1 MTPEIE
7 AEALSP
13 SAPAT
18 ANLKPPLTDFWAV
31 VLVVLTGVSY
41 GSQAIIGKWAYA
53 NGGNAITVLTVRS
66 VIAMV
71 LVWLI
76 IAFLKPNLR
85 IPVRKIIELSFLGVI
100 FVSSSVTYYVSL
112 MYVPVD
118 YVTDEIA
125 DRQLV
130 RVLEDWMPANPDSF
144 FLYYPSRRQQP
155 AALRA
160 LISSLRADLKA
171 NGKAPPR
178 LALVENDKKR
188 PAR

>member
-1 MTPEIE
+1 MIV
-7 AEALSP
+7 
-13 SAPAT
+13 
-18 ANLKPPLTDFWAV
+18 NYVDFASRAV
-31 VLVVLTGVSY
+31 RDG
-41 GSQAIIGKWAYA
+41 IG
-53 NGGNAITVLTVRS
+53 
-66 VIAMV
+66 
-71 LVWLI
+71 
-76 IAFLKPNLR
+76 
-85 IPVRKIIELSFLGVI
+85 
-100 FVSSSVTYYVSL
+100 L